1 MPWALYMHFLLFV
14 CLWPCWLFVAA
25 LKLSLVAASKGRCLD
40 VIHRLLTAVVSLNV
54 ERGLWGAWAQQLQLV
69 L

>member
-14 CLWPCWLFVAA
+14 YLWLCWLFVAE
-25 LKLSLVAASKGRCLD
+25 LELSLVAASKGHSLD
-40 VIHRLLTAVVSLNV
+40 MTHRLLTAVVSLVV
-54 ERGLWGAWAQQLQLV
+54 ECGLWGTWAQQLQLV